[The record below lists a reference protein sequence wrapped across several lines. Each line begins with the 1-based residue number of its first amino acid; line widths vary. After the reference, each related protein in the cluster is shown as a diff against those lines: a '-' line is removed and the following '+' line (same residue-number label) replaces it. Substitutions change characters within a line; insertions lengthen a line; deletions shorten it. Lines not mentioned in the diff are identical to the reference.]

1 MTEPNYPVP
10 DRAPEGNRR
19 IAVHD
24 EIEAAAFAR
33 VATASA
39 TSPVVAALLAY
50 AEVEATALIRANI
63 QIVHALVEALIE
75 AGSQSGDEVDGIVA
89 RKVSTQALAIERAN
103 RNDWR
108 RRVKSAASFATDY

>member
-10 DRAPEGNRR
+10 GRTPERNRR

-33 VATASA
+33 VATAA

-50 AEVEATALIRANI
+50 AEAEATALIRANI
-63 QIVHALVEALIE
+63 QIAHALVETLIE
-75 AGSQSGDEVDGIVA
+75 AGSLSGDEVDGIIA
-89 RKVSTQALAIERAN
+89 RTVSTQALAIERAN
-103 RNDWR
+103 RNDWQ

>member
-10 DRAPEGNRR
+10 GRTPERNRR

-24 EIEAAAFAR
+24 EIEAAALAR

-50 AEVEATALIRANI
+50 AEAEATALIRANI
-63 QIVHALVEALIE
+63 QIVHALVETLIE
-75 AGSQSGDEVDGIVA
+75 AGSLSGDEVDGIIA
-89 RKVSTQALAIERAN
+89 RTVSTQALAIERAN